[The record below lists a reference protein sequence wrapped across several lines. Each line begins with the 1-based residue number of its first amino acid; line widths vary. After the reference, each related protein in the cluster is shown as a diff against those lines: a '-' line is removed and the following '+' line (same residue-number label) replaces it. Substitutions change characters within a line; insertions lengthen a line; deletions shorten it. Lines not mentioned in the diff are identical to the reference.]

1 MQEVENKLELK
12 KQEKEMSKKSFRS
25 PKNRYRAEISLVSKA
40 PKGAIGRRQTTAL
53 TANSIDEF
61 RPLIDKCFP
70 VRDGLEAIEVTVFKN
85 KKRVS
90 SV

>member
-1 MQEVENKLELK
+1 MANSNSL
-12 KQEKEMSKKSFRS
+12 RS
-25 PKNRYRAEISLVSKA
+25 PKHRYRAEISLVSKA

-70 VRDGLEAIEVTVFKN
+70 ARDGLEAIEVVVFEN
-85 KKRVS
+85 KKQYPAFDWVETERWAEKV
-90 SV
+90 

>member
-1 MQEVENKLELK
+1 M
-12 KQEKEMSKKSFRS
+12 KSLRS
-25 PKNRYRAEISLVSKA
+25 PKHRYRAEISLVSKA

-70 VRDGLEAIEVTVFKN
+70 VRDGLEAIEVVVFEN
-85 KKRVS
+85 KKEYPAFDWVEIERWAEKV
-90 SV
+90 